1 MANRFVKF
9 GNRLSRALKRT
20 GLSNY
25 RVAKEIGIVPSAIA
39 NYKKGQIPN
48 AMTLLKLSKLLG
60 VSSEWL
66 LTGTDLSISPI
77 YSQDKHDLAWI
88 PVVNNFRYFASLPK
102 SVSEC
107 TVGYELVSG
116 IDIPDSFIINEV
128 AFKNDQH
135 PSDRNK
141 IIVAPV
147 SQLNEGEFGCLIVK
161 NDPLLKIGYIFPN
174 ENFHIL
180 VPFIKFKKPEII
192 ANKRVVVILKIF
204 RIIKDFINIKTKKYK
219 KL

>member
-1 MANRFVKF
+1 MAIRFIKF
-9 GNRLSRALKRT
+9 GNRLSKALKNT

-25 RVAKEIGIVPSAIA
+25 RVAKEIDVVPSAIA
-39 NYKKGQIPN
+39 NYKKGQMPN

-60 VSSEWL
+60 VSSDWL
-66 LTGTDLSISPI
+66 LTGTDPSIPAK
-77 YSQDKHDLAWI
+77 YSQDKDDSVWI
-88 PVVNNFRYFASLPK
+88 PVVNNFQYSASLPK

-116 IDIPDSFIINEV
+116 IDIPDSFIINDV
-128 AFKNDQH
+128 ALDNDQY

-147 SQLNEGEFGCLIVK
+147 SQINEGDMGCLIVK
-161 NDPLLKIGYIFPN
+161 NNPLLKIGYVFPD

-180 VPFIKFKKPEII
+180 VPFIEFKKPEII
-192 ANKRVVVILKIF
+192 AKKRVLVILKIF
-204 RIIKDFINIKTKKYK
+204 RIIKDFMNIKTKKN
-219 KL
+219 